1 VSSKDTGKP
10 FYNTPEERLKSNQ
23 ETERE
28 LAMSEKKTT
37 KKAATKTKAAA
48 KKTTKKTTG
57 KKTTTKKTPAKKT
70 TSKVET
76 VVKEKSMVYLDFTAS
91 TKGDGIIFDT
101 THLEVAKEEGLFR
114 ENDRYEPALVVVG
127 WNWLL
132 GAVEEELVGL
142 KVGDSKTIEVPPE
155 KGAGV
160 RDPTKIKKIAK
171 VKLAK
176 HGARGYK
183 GEEIKFGNERGIVT
197 ADLGRTVRVDF
208 NSPFAGKTLVYDV
221 IIREIVSDMTEKLK
235 AVLQRRI
242 PGIPEDRYNVTKTKK
257 VVTVEL
263 PQETRYIENIQYG
276 EIGIAADMLKAD
288 DNLEEVRIV
297 TSFKRPEP
305 PKENTT

>member
-1 VSSKDTGKP
+1 VSSKDTRKP
-10 FYNTPEERLKSNQ
+10 FYNTLVERPESNQ
-23 ETERE
+23 ETERV

-37 KKAATKTKAAA
+37 KKPA
-48 KKTTKKTTG
+48 KKTTKKTTA
-57 KKTTTKKTPAKKT
+57 KEAPAKKAAT
-70 TSKVET
+70 KVET
-76 VVKEKSMVYLDFTAS
+76 VVKDKSMVYLDFTAS
-91 TKGDGIIFDT
+91 TKGDDIIFDT

-132 GAVEEELVGL
+132 AAVEEELVGL
-142 KVGDSKTIEVPPE
+142 KIGESKTIEVPPE

-171 VKLAK
+171 VKLSK

-221 IIREIVSDMTEKLK
+221 IIREIVSDKTEKLK
-235 AVLQRRI
+235 AVLHRRI
-242 PGIPEDRYNVTKTKK
+242 PGIPEDRYDVTMKKK

-276 EIGIAADMLKAD
+276 EIGIASDILKAD
-288 DNLEEVRIV
+288 DDIEEVRIV

-305 PKENTT
+305 AKENTT

>member
-1 VSSKDTGKP
+1 
-10 FYNTPEERLKSNQ
+10 
-23 ETERE
+23 
-28 LAMSEKKTT
+28 
-37 KKAATKTKAAA
+37 
-48 KKTTKKTTG
+48 
-57 KKTTTKKTPAKKT
+57 
-70 TSKVET
+70 
-76 VVKEKSMVYLDFTAS
+76 MVYLDYTGS
-91 TKGDGIIFDT
+91 TKDGGIIFDT
-101 THLEVAKEEGLFR
+101 THLEVAKEEGLFK

-132 GAVEEELVGL
+132 AAVEEELIGM

-155 KGAGV
+155 RGAGLK
-160 RDPTKIKKIAK
+160 DPTKIKKIAK

-176 HGARGYK
+176 HGNRGYK
-183 GEEIKFGNERGIVT
+183 GEEIKFGNERGVVT

-221 IIREIVSDMTEKLK
+221 IIREIVSDPTEKLK
-235 AVLQRRI
+235 AVLLRRI
-242 PGIPEDRYNVTKTKK
+242 PGIPEDRYSITRTKN

-276 EIGIAADMLKAD
+276 EIGIAGDILKAD
-288 DNLEEVRIV
+288 ETIQEVKIL

>member
-1 VSSKDTGKP
+1 VSTKDTRKP
-10 FYNTPEERLKSNQ
+10 FYNTPEELSESNQ

-28 LAMSEKKTT
+28 LTMSEKKTT
-37 KKAATKTKAAA
+37 KKPAKKAA
-48 KKTTKKTTG
+48 KKTTAKTTG
-57 KKTTTKKTPAKKT
+57 KKTTTKKTSAKKT
-70 TSKVET
+70 AAKVET
-76 VVKEKSMVYLDFTAS
+76 VVKDKSMVYLDFTAS
-91 TKGDGIIFDT
+91 TKDEHIIFDT

-132 GAVEEELVGL
+132 GAVEKELVGM

-155 KGAGV
+155 QGAGL

-176 HGARGYK
+176 HGAKGYK
-183 GEEIKFGNERGIVT
+183 GEEIKFGNERGVIT

-221 IIREIVSDMTEKLK
+221 IIREIVTDKIEKLK
-235 AVLQRRI
+235 AVLRRRI
-242 PGIPEDRYNVTKTKK
+242 PGIPEDRYSVTVTKK
-257 VVTVEL
+257 VATVEL

-276 EIGIAADMLKAD
+276 EIGIAADILKAAED
-288 DNLEEVRIV
+288 LEEVRIV

-305 PKENTT
+305 PTENTT

>member
-1 VSSKDTGKP
+1 
-10 FYNTPEERLKSNQ
+10 
-23 ETERE
+23 
-28 LAMSEKKTT
+28 MSEKKTT
-37 KKAATKTKAAA
+37 KKAVAITKTAA
-48 KKTTKKTTG
+48 KKTTKKTTA
-57 KKTTTKKTPAKKT
+57 KKTTTAKKAAPT
-70 TSKVET
+70 AEK

-91 TKGDGIIFDT
+91 TKGEDIIFDT
-101 THLEVAKEEGLFR
+101 THLEVAKEEGLFK

-132 GAVEEELVGL
+132 ATVEEELVGL

-155 KGAGV
+155 RGAGI

-171 VKLAK
+171 VKLSK
-176 HGARGYK
+176 HGARGFK
-183 GEEIKFGNERGIVT
+183 GEEIKFGNERGIIT

-221 IIREIVSDMTEKLK
+221 IIREIISDMTEKLK
-235 AVLQRRI
+235 AVLRRRI
-242 PGIPEDRYNVTKTKK
+242 PGMPEDRYSVTVKKK

-276 EIGIAADMLKAD
+276 EIGIAADILKAAE
-288 DNLEEVRIV
+288 NVEEVIIS